1 MSSRHRPTISSA
13 EKMPTCPKCRTVYPE
28 GVAKCGHDGETLL
41 PDAAFAG
48 VDPDLTPGITVG
60 EYEIERKLGEGGF
73 GSVYAGVHPLI
84 GKRVAVKVLNREY
97 SSNPQMVSRFIAEA
111 RAVNQIQH
119 QNIIDIFA
127 FGSLPDKRQY
137 YVMELLEGVPFD
149 EFIQSRGRLSPEE
162 AIPILRQVARAL
174 DAAHAKEIVHRDL
187 KPENI
192 YIAFDSEGK
201 PTPKLLDFGIAKL
214 LGDTTSG
221 HKTNTGAPIGTPY
234 YMSPEQC
241 RGTGVDHRTDI
252 YSFGVMC
259 FEVLSGQRPFVS
271 DQMLTLMLKHINEPA
286 PALSAVC
293 GLPAELDAPIQRMM
307 AKDAADRPQTVSMA
321 LEELAAAAQGAG
333 LSVTVSPLSG
343 GGHAMPTPRLGELSR
358 TELDTEQMSPSI
370 QHHLQKAA
378 GASTQAPLA
387 VDTGSPKKSSRLAL
401 FAAAGVLLLGGI
413 GAGVFLLRSGAPAVT
428 PDHLAETASPP
439 TSSSPAAP
447 PASASE
453 DRAAST
459 GAPPSA
465 EAPVAPQPTSVRF
478 TIDSKPKDV
487 EAFLEGKKVG
497 STADGVE
504 LPFGDE
510 EVEVE
515 FQAPG
520 YLAKKVHVKPKA
532 GGVIAVSLV
541 KIVQRVPVKKKANGG
556 GDLENPF

>member
-1 MSSRHRPTISSA
+1 
-13 EKMPTCPKCRTVYPE
+13 MPTCPKCRTVYPE

-48 VDPDLTPGITVG
+48 VDPDLTPGTTVG
-60 EYEIERKLGEGGF
+60 EYEIEKKLGEGGF

-137 YVMELLEGVPFD
+137 YVMELLDGVPFD
-149 EFIQSRGRLSPEE
+149 EYIQRKGRLAPEE

-192 YIAFDSEGK
+192 YIAFDAEGK

-214 LGDTTSG
+214 LGDHTSG

-259 FEVLSGQRPFVS
+259 FEVLTGQRPFVS
-271 DQMLTLMLKHINEPA
+271 DQMLTLMLKHINEPP
-286 PALSAVC
+286 PAVSAAAS
-293 GLPAELDAPIQRMM
+293 LPKELDAPIQRMM
-307 AKDAADRPQTVSMA
+307 AKDVADRPQTVSSA
-321 LEELAAAAQGAG
+321 IEELAAAAQNAG

-343 GGHAMPTPRLGELSR
+343 GGHPMPTPRFGALDR
-358 TELDTEQMSPSI
+358 TELDTEQMSPSV
-370 QHHLQKAA
+370 QNQLQKAA

-387 VDTGSPKKSSRLAL
+387 VDTSSPKKSSRVAL
-401 FAAAGVLLLGGI
+401 YAVVGVVVL
-413 GAGVFLLRSGAPAVT
+413 GAGGAGIFALRSKHTEVA
-428 PDHLAETASPP
+428 PDHLAETALPAPSAAPAVSAP
-439 TSSSPAAP
+439 APAATP
-447 PASASE
+447 
-453 DRAAST
+453 ST
-459 GAPPSA
+459 APD
-465 EAPVAPQPTSVRF
+465 QPDEPEKPTRVRF
-478 TIDSKPKDV
+478 TVDSKPESV
-487 EAFLEGKKVG
+487 EAFLDGKKLG
-497 STADGVE
+497 TSEKPLE
-504 LPFGDE
+504 LPYGEE
-510 EVEVE
+510 EVELE

-520 YLAKKVHVKPKA
+520 YLSKKVHVKPNV
-532 GGVIAVSLV
+532 GGVISVTLI
-541 KIVQRVPVKKKANGG
+541 KIVQRAPVKKKSGS

>member
-1 MSSRHRPTISSA
+1 
-13 EKMPTCPKCRTVYPE
+13 MPTCPKCRTVYPE

-48 VDPDLTPGITVG
+48 VDPDLTAGTTVG
-60 EYEIERKLGEGGF
+60 EYEIEKKLGEGGF

-137 YVMELLEGVPFD
+137 YVMELLDGVPFD
-149 EFIQSRGRLSPEE
+149 EYIQRKGRLSPEE

-174 DAAHAKEIVHRDL
+174 DAAHANEIVHRDL

-192 YIAFDSEGK
+192 YIAFDAEGK

-214 LGDTTSG
+214 LGDHTSG

-259 FEVLSGQRPFVS
+259 FEVLSGQRPFMS
-271 DQMLTLMLKHINEPA
+271 DQMLTLMLKHINEPP
-286 PALSAVC
+286 PAVSAVA

-307 AKDAADRPQTVSMA
+307 AKDPADRPQTVSRA
-321 LEELAAAAQGAG
+321 LEELAAAAQSAG
-333 LSVTVSPLSG
+333 MSVTVSPLSG
-343 GGHAMPTPRLGELSR
+343 GGHAMPTPRFGALDR
-358 TELDTEQMSPSI
+358 TELDTEAMSPSV
-370 QHHLQKAA
+370 QGQLQKAA

-387 VDTGSPKKSSRLAL
+387 VDTGSPKKSSRVAL
-401 FAAAGVLLLGGI
+401 FAVLGVLVLG
-413 GAGVFLLRSGAPAVT
+413 GAGVGVFALRSNHTQVT
-428 PDHLAETASPP
+428 PDHLAETATP
-439 TSSSPAAP
+439 TPSAAPAASE
-447 PASASE
+447 ASAP
-453 DRAAST
+453 AK
-459 GAPPSA
+459 SA
-465 EAPVAPQPTSVRF
+465 EPTKPTEPEKPTSVRF
-478 TIDSKPKDV
+478 TVDSKPKSV
-487 EAFLEGKKVG
+487 EAYLDGKKLG
-497 STADGVE
+497 TSDDPLE
-504 LPFGDE
+504 LPYGDK
-510 EVEVE
+510 EVEIE

-520 YLAKKVHVKPKA
+520 YLAKKVHVKPDV
-532 GGVIAVSLV
+532 GGVISVTLN
-541 KIVQRVPVKKKANGG
+541 KIVQRAPTKKKGS